1 MARIRIEDL
10 PTVENLTPE
19 EQETLLGAGR
29 RSFQPTFEALEARE
43 MMDIGLGRALLPTS
57 GPGGAGN
64 APQVSHLQQPA
75 TCQAPPMQVD
85 YGQLYQP
92 VGPRGAGFTQ
102 QETTTTTGQDA
113 EFVTGT
119 DVDPLPSVTVE
130 QTMPQGTATT
140 LAAASFKD
148 PLVDYHR
155 RYVEAK
161 DLRKGDFLLN
171 TTEHWISNT
180 IKAFSDSNYNHAAI
194 YVGGGMVVEAIGK
207 GVHLISLAEFL
218 QDGHLE
224 RSMVIRHEQLSDTQ
238 RDAIAAFAIKQVGK
252 PYNLIGVL
260 DSGNKVNDVNRF
272 DRPNYYCSQLVA
284 ASYSA
289 AGVALHPYSL
299 DFSPGELAD
308 LVSRHKLS
316 VIGAVF
322 DVDYH
327 HAARDSRNFIA
338 ADRLSLLQHD
348 ANIVRAEAERRLAN
362 LLKNAKWTEGY
373 VGLTRSWVSSI
384 TANNIEI
391 KFELTYQER
400 NSGGSVKNTTG
411 TITINFSPRLNGTER
426 RTGSRVDYLAH
437 SPSLHDVDKGYLDVG
452 RITGAMNLFVA
463 QQGIQG
469 SHLYDPN
476 ANRVGDAWA
485 HYQEKLSK
493 YIKERVGADLKTHQA
508 SVVDTSDG
516 IILRGTFQT
525 MDSRTVFFEFRMK
538 FVGFADG
545 QGQYVCVGT
554 RERVGT
560 IGQWNMSGNDF
571 DTTKQA
577 SELMSPTGLAKQV
590 FNDSKAVLSGQG
602 FKDFRLTGN
611 EYMTF
616 GLRVRIQ
623 AQGADGKWQDFTL
636 DVKSEG
642 QRVYSCVRATNEAD
656 SVTPSDQHDPLLGA
670 LIKGVRNSAL

>member
-10 PTVENLTPE
+10 PTVENLTSE
-19 EQETLLGAGR
+19 EQETLIGAGR

-43 MMDIGLGRALLPTS
+43 MMDVGLGRALLPTL

-64 APQVSHLQQPA
+64 APQLSHQQQP
-75 TCQAPPMQVD
+75 TTPQAPPMQVD

-92 VGPRGAGFTQ
+92 AGPRGAGLTQ
-102 QETTTTTGQDA
+102 QETTTSTGQAA

-119 DVDPLPSVTVE
+119 DVDPLPSVTLE

-140 LAAASFKD
+140 LAAASHKD

-207 GVHLISLAEFL
+207 GVHLISLSEFL
-218 QDGHLE
+218 KDGHLE

-252 PYNLIGVL
+252 PYNVLGVL

-308 LVSRHKLS
+308 LVSHHKLT

-322 DVDYH
+322 DLDYH
-327 HAARDSRNFIA
+327 HAARDDRNFIA
-338 ADRLSLLQHD
+338 TDRASLLQHD

-373 VGLTRSWVSSI
+373 VGLTRSWVNSV

-400 NSGGSVKNTTG
+400 THGGSVRNTTG
-411 TITINFSPRLNGTER
+411 TITINFAPRLNGTER

-437 SPSLHDVDKGYLDVG
+437 SPSLHDVHKGYLDVG
-452 RITGAMNLFVA
+452 RIDGAMNLFVA

-476 ANRVGDAWA
+476 ANRVWNVSAL
-485 HYQEKLSK
+485 YQEKLSN
-493 YIKERVGADLKTHQA
+493 YIKERVGADLKTHEA
-508 SVVDTSDG
+508 SVIDTSDG
-516 IILRGTFQT
+516 IILRGTFVT
-525 MDSRTVFFEFRMK
+525 LDSRTVIFEFRMK

-545 QGQYVCVGT
+545 QGQYVCVGA
-554 RERVGT
+554 RERAGT

-571 DTTKQA
+571 DTTKQQ
-577 SELMSPTGLAKQV
+577 SELMSRTDLAKQV
-590 FNDSKAVLSGQG
+590 FNDSKAVLSSQG
-602 FKDFRLTGN
+602 FKDFRLAGN

-616 GLRVRIQ
+616 GLRVWIQ
-623 AQGADGKWQDFTL
+623 AQGADGKWQDFFL

-642 QRVYSCVRATNEAD
+642 QRVYSCIRATNEAD

-670 LIKGVRNSAL
+670 LIKGVQNSAV